1 MPIRRSPPGGQVDH
15 PGPRLATAAV
25 VPVVPI
31 IDGGKLVPT
40 CRVVPAVPIIDL
52 AAVLPYAG
60 KLVPVVPCPSSR
72 ATPWQAGADHRPCQR
87 RSLRRSAG
95 SHRRR
100 EGRARQ
106 YESIIL
112 RNWPECGHRR
122 RLNCSTFT
130 AGGGAGAWV
139 LPPSSHLL
147 TATAWVD
154 GSQLRAQIRQAGP
167 PRWAGRSS
175 GATARNGRGGARGAD
190 HRRREAGADVPSRA
204 GRADHRPC
212 RGPALR
218 REAGARGAMPIIQG
232 HALASWCRS
241 STLPEAVPSS

>member
-1 MPIRRSPPGGQVDH
+1 MPYAGKLVPVVPIDSRKGRAHHPGH
-15 PGPRLATAAV
+15 LPGPRLATAAV

-52 AAVLPYAG
+52 AAVVPYAG
-60 KLVPVVPCPSSR
+60 KLVPVVPCPSSG

-87 RSLRRSAG
+87 RARRAHRTTAADAG
-95 SHRRR
+95 AAFPRSR

-139 LPPSSHLL
+139 LPPSF
-147 TATAWVD
+147 
-154 GSQLRAQIRQAGP
+154 
-167 PRWAGRSS
+167 
-175 GATARNGRGGARGAD
+175 
-190 HRRREAGADVPSRA
+190 
-204 GRADHRPC
+204 PC
-212 RGPALR
+212 
-218 REAGARGAMPIIQG
+218 
-232 HALASWCRS
+232 
-241 STLPEAVPSS
+241 

>member
-1 MPIRRSPPGGQVDH
+1 MPGSYLRPSHPDCRGLGRWCKLRAQLRKGGPPRWAGRL
-15 PGPRLATAAV
+15 PGPRLATAAM

-52 AAVLPYAG
+52 AAVVPYAG
-60 KLVPVVPCPSSR
+60 KLVPVVPCPSSG

-87 RSLRRSAG
+87 RARRAHRTTAADAG
-95 SHRRR
+95 AAFPRSR

-139 LPPSSHLL
+139 LPPSF
-147 TATAWVD
+147 
-154 GSQLRAQIRQAGP
+154 
-167 PRWAGRSS
+167 
-175 GATARNGRGGARGAD
+175 
-190 HRRREAGADVPSRA
+190 
-204 GRADHRPC
+204 PC
-212 RGPALR
+212 
-218 REAGARGAMPIIQG
+218 
-232 HALASWCRS
+232 
-241 STLPEAVPSS
+241 